1 MGPVEIV
8 MRATAATLVTAS
20 LAAQAP
26 ADFSGRWVR
35 APAPPPAA
43 TQRGGR
49 TAPGTMGS
57 GWGGDITITQ
67 DATTLTVQ
75 YLQFTR
81 GDMQPPTGFVY
92 LLNGSESTN
101 VVNMGRGPQ
110 EQISTAAW
118 DGSRLVITTRHRF
131 KVAPEG
137 EIMTSETRRVLSLES
152 PQSLVIET
160 THGAVMGG
168 QSSTTK
174 TVYRK
179 Q

>member
-1 MGPVEIV
+1 
-8 MRATAATLVTAS
+8 
-20 LAAQAP
+20 
-26 ADFSGRWVR
+26 
-35 APAPPPAA
+35 
-43 TQRGGR
+43 
-49 TAPGTMGS
+49 
-57 GWGGDITITQ
+57 
-67 DATTLTVQ
+67 
-75 YLQFTR
+75 
-81 GDMQPPTGFVY
+81 MQPPTGFVY